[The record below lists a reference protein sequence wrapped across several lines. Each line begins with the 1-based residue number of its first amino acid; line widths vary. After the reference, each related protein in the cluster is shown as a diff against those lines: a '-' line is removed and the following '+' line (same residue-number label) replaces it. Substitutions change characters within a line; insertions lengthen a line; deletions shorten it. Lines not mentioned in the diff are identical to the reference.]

1 MAKFVCKVCG
11 YVYDGDAA
19 PAECPVCHVDADQF
33 EEVKGEKKLAAEHEY
48 GVYAK
53 TVKNNPD
60 GSVSIVAQGEE
71 LPLEHFIKK
80 IKASP
85 SVAGHVDHV
94 DLNTVSDA
102 EKFTRFS
109 VVY

>member
-1 MAKFVCKVCG
+1 MKTVTMKVTG
-11 YVYDGDAA
+11 LVQGIGFRWTTQMIAQDLGIT
-19 PAECPVCHVDADQF
+19 
-33 EEVKGEKKLAAEHEY
+33 G
-48 GVYAK
+48 

-85 SVAGHVDHV
+85 SVAGHVNHV

>member
-1 MAKFVCKVCG
+1 M
-11 YVYDGDAA
+11 
-19 PAECPVCHVDADQF
+19 
-33 EEVKGEKKLAAEHEY
+33 
-48 GVYAK
+48 K
-53 TVKNNPD
+53 TVTMKVTGLVQGVGFRWTTQMVAQELGITGTIKNNPD

>member
-1 MAKFVCKVCG
+1 MKTVTMKVTG
-11 YVYDGDAA
+11 LV
-19 PAECPVCHVDADQF
+19 Q
-33 EEVKGEKKLAAEHEY
+33 
-48 GVYAK
+48 GVGFRWTTQMIAQELGITG

-71 LPLEHFIKK
+71 FPLEHFIKK

-94 DLNTVSDA
+94 DLNTISNA

>member
-1 MAKFVCKVCG
+1 MKTVTMKVTG
-11 YVYDGDAA
+11 LV
-19 PAECPVCHVDADQF
+19 Q
-33 EEVKGEKKLAAEHEY
+33 
-48 GVYAK
+48 GVGFRWTTQMIAQDLGITG

-109 VVY
+109 VFY

>member
-1 MAKFVCKVCG
+1 MKTVTMKVTG
-11 YVYDGDAA
+11 LV
-19 PAECPVCHVDADQF
+19 Q
-33 EEVKGEKKLAAEHEY
+33 
-48 GVYAK
+48 GVGVRWTTQMIAQDLGITG

>member
-1 MAKFVCKVCG
+1 MKTVTMRVTG
-11 YVYDGDAA
+11 LV
-19 PAECPVCHVDADQF
+19 Q
-33 EEVKGEKKLAAEHEY
+33 
-48 GVYAK
+48 GVGFRWTTQMIAQELGITG

-60 GSVSIVAQGEE
+60 GSVSIVAQGDE

-80 IKASP
+80 IKTSP
-85 SVAGHVDHV
+85 SVAAHVDHV
-94 DLNTVSDA
+94 DLKTIPNT

>member
-1 MAKFVCKVCG
+1 MKTVTMKVTG
-11 YVYDGDAA
+11 LV
-19 PAECPVCHVDADQF
+19 Q
-33 EEVKGEKKLAAEHEY
+33 
-48 GVYAK
+48 GVGFRWTTQMIAQELGITG

-85 SVAGHVDHV
+85 SIAGHVDHV
-94 DLNTVSDA
+94 DLNTISNA

>member
-1 MAKFVCKVCG
+1 MKTVTMKVTG
-11 YVYDGDAA
+11 LV
-19 PAECPVCHVDADQF
+19 Q
-33 EEVKGEKKLAAEHEY
+33 
-48 GVYAK
+48 GVGFRWTTQMIAQELGITG

-94 DLNTVSDA
+94 DLNTVSNA

>member
-1 MAKFVCKVCG
+1 MKTVTMKVTG
-11 YVYDGDAA
+11 LV
-19 PAECPVCHVDADQF
+19 Q
-33 EEVKGEKKLAAEHEY
+33 
-48 GVYAK
+48 GVGFRWTTQMVAQELGITG

-71 LPLEHFIKK
+71 LPLEYFIKK

>member
-1 MAKFVCKVCG
+1 MKTVTMKVTG
-11 YVYDGDAA
+11 LV
-19 PAECPVCHVDADQF
+19 Q
-33 EEVKGEKKLAAEHEY
+33 
-48 GVYAK
+48 GVGFRWTTQMIAQELGITG

-71 LPLEHFIKK
+71 LPLKHFIKK

-94 DLNTVSDA
+94 DLNTISNA